1 MTHLTVAP
9 DPLAGLPRPFVLV
22 EDRLAPGRPARLFAN
37 SVGEIRADRPDE
49 VEAAL
54 AALDDARAR
63 GLHAAGFMT
72 YELGYLFEPR
82 LAPLLPEG
90 RRLPLLWFG
99 LFEAPIALDG
109 RVLDAA
115 FARRPPPA
123 PLGGLAFAHDGPIHA
138 EKVDRILEHIAAGD
152 VYQINLTVP
161 VDFRAPGDPL
171 ALYAAL
177 RVAQPVAHGGVVA
190 FSDATILSV
199 SPELFLRVEDGR
211 ATTRPMKGTTS
222 RGATPEADEAARRA
236 LASDEKQR
244 AENLMIVDLM
254 RNDLARVAEL
264 GSVEVPD
271 LFRVETYPTLHTM
284 TSTVTARLAATTT
297 TADLVRA
304 IFPCGSITGAP
315 KVMAMSIIRAL
326 ETRPRDVYT
335 GAIGVFSPDGTVDL
349 NVAIRTATV
358 FADGT
363 GGWGTGGGIVA
374 DSCGASEWDEARLKA
389 RVLTD
394 LAEDYGLIETLRWS
408 RAEGFVRLDRHLD
421 RLAASAA
428 ALGFR
433 LDPARLRADL
443 AALVMPFG
451 AGDDP
456 RRIRIELSR
465 DGSTILAAPPL
476 IPLPDRPLAVGFA
489 TDPVDAGDPFLAH
502 KTTKRARWDAASA
515 EATRLGLDDLIFA
528 NRDGFLTES
537 TRANLFVERDGRL
550 LTPALR
556 HGLLP
561 GALRGDLIDEG
572 RAVEADLRRED
583 LDGARVFLGNSLR
596 GLRPAELRFPAQA
609 SGSSTAQ

>member
-1 MTHLTVAP
+1 MAAL
-9 DPLAGLPRPFVLV
+9 DPLAGLPRPFVLI
-22 EDRLAPGRPARLFAN
+22 EDRLAPGRPARLYAN
-37 SVGEIRADRPDE
+37 PVDEIRADRPDD
-49 VEAAL
+49 VEPAL
-54 AALDDARAR
+54 SALDDARAR
-63 GLHAAGFMT
+63 GLHAAGFMA

-99 LFEAPIALDG
+99 LFEEPVALEG
-109 RVLDAA
+109 RVLDEA

-123 PLGGLAFAHDGPIHA
+123 PLAGLAFAHDGATHA
-138 EKVDRILEHIAAGD
+138 AKVDRILEHISAGD
-152 VYQINLTVP
+152 VYQINLTLP
-161 VDFRAPGDPL
+161 VDFRVPGDPL

-190 FSDATILSV
+190 LAEATLLSV

-211 ATTRPMKGTTS
+211 ATTRPMKGTTP
-222 RGATPEADEAARRA
+222 RGADAAADEAARRA
-236 LASDEKQR
+236 LAADEKQR

-363 GGWGTGGGIVA
+363 AAWGTGGGIVA
-374 DSCGASEWDEARLKA
+374 DSKGASEWEEARLKA

-394 LAEDYGLIETLRWS
+394 LAEDFGLIETLRWS

-421 RLAASAA
+421 RLAASAN

-433 LDPARLRADL
+433 LDRDRLRADL
-443 AALVMPFG
+443 EALVGPFE
-451 AGDDP
+451 AVDAP
-456 RRIRIELSR
+456 RRVRVELAR
-465 DGSTILAAPPL
+465 DGSTTLAAPPL
-476 IPLPDRPLAVGFA
+476 APLPDRPLAVGFA

-502 KTTKRARWDAASA
+502 KSTKRTRWDTASL
-515 EATRLGLDDLIFA
+515 EATRLGLDDLIFE

-537 TRANLFVERDGRL
+537 TRANLFVEKDGRL

-561 GALRGDLIDEG
+561 GVLRAELIAEG
-572 RAVEADLRRED
+572 HAVEADLRRD
-583 LDGARVFLGNSLR
+583 DFDGARVFLGNSLR
-596 GLRPAELRFPAQA
+596 GLRPASLRREAQTSAPPA
-609 SGSSTAQ
+609 AQ